1 MAGEIFISYRRSDQG
16 KARLLHSLLKER
28 GVEAWYDA
36 LLAAGEDWRTATARA
51 LDAAPVFVL
60 MFSQNAST
68 SDDIAKE
75 LAAAT
80 LKKKIVVPVR
90 LEEIDLEG
98 AFLYELAARNWFDA
112 FEDTEARLAQ
122 FADKLT
128 ALVRAG
134 ASADA
139 ARAVGLGAAAAD
151 ALAPAAGG
159 PGRRQVSICVLPFA
173 NMSGEV
179 EQGYFSDGISED
191 IITDLSK
198 VSALWVA
205 ARNTAFNFKGKN
217 VDVPNIARQLQVSH
231 VLEGSVRKSGNRVRI
246 TAQLIDASGG
256 HVWAERYDRD
266 LNDIFALQ
274 DEISQAIV
282 AALKLKLLPEE
293 KKAIERRGT
302 NNLEA
307 YNLYLMA
314 RQHNITGTIGNAHRS
329 ESIIRLC
336 RRATEIDPNY
346 ALAWALMAA
355 SQGRLRH
362 ERGQGENG
370 LAAAERALQIDPNLA
385 EAHAAKSEYLKDNAR
400 YDEARAEIEI
410 ALRLDPESY
419 EVNYAAARLAYASR
433 RIGEA
438 IRYFE
443 KSAALMESDFGSTG
457 LLQSCY
463 MSIGDREKTLDASR
477 RTLQRVEK
485 VIATEPDNGSAMGF
499 AVTAHATLGNAE
511 RAKEWAKRALLL
523 DPDNKNMRY
532 NFACSFVVLGEIDAA
547 LDLLEPVLAQS
558 GIEHVNW
565 TRKDTDLDPIRDHP
579 RYKAMMAAA
588 EARLGAAGA

>member
-1 MAGEIFISYRRSDQG
+1 MAGEVFISYRRSDQA

-28 GVEAWYDA
+28 GVDAWYDA

-51 LDAAPVFVL
+51 LDEAPIFVL
-60 MFSQNAST
+60 MFSENAST

-90 LEEIDLEG
+90 LEEIELKG
-98 AFLYELAARNWFDA
+98 SFLYELASRNWFDA
-112 FEDTEARLAQ
+112 FEDTEAKLAQ
-122 FADKLT
+122 FADKLV
-128 ALVRAG
+128 ALVKGG
-134 ASADA
+134 ANAEA
-139 ARAVGLGAAAAD
+139 AKAIGLGAPLAAGSGVST
-151 ALAPAAGG
+151 GG
-159 PGRRQVSICVLPFA
+159 PGRQQVSICVLPFA

-231 VLEGSVRKSGNRVRI
+231 VLEGSVRKAGNRVRI

-282 AALKLKLLPEE
+282 AALKVKLLPQE
-293 KKAIERRGT
+293 KKAIEQRGT
-302 NNLEA
+302 TNLEA

-314 RQHNITGTIGNAHRS
+314 RQYNITGTIGNAHRS

-336 RRATEIDPNY
+336 RRATEIDPKY
-346 ALAWALMAA
+346 ALAWALMAV

-370 LAAAERALQIDPNLA
+370 LAAAERALEIDPNLA

-400 YDEARAEIEI
+400 YDEAQAEIDI
-410 ALRLDPESY
+410 ALRLDPDSY
-419 EVNYAAARLAYASR
+419 EVNYAAARLNFALR
-433 RIGEA
+433 QIGDA
-438 IRYFE
+438 VRYFE
-443 KSAALMESDFGSTG
+443 RAASLMSTDFGSTG
-457 LLQSCY
+457 LLLSCY
-463 MSIGDREKTLDASR
+463 LNLGDKPAAREAAR
-477 RTLQRVEK
+477 RTLERVEK
-485 VIATEPDNGSAMGF
+485 VIASEPDNGSAMGF
-499 AVTAHATLGNAE
+499 AVLAHATLDNSE

-532 NFACSFVVLGEIDAA
+532 NFACGFVGMGDFDGA

-565 TRKDTDLDPIRDHP
+565 TKKDSDLDPIRDHP
-579 RYKAMMAAA
+579 RYKAMIAAA
-588 EARLGAAGA
+588 EARLGVA